1 MGREDLRDLHADSLR
16 MTSMAVLDAARA
28 NPGPVQAGVMARAHA
43 KLGIAYALL
52 GQDINAWVEGSSAV
66 SLVPLSTDAYE
77 GADHMRD
84 LAVVYTLIGELDL
97 AVQQLEAAL
106 SVPSPLNRLDLLMDP
121 VFDPLRGQPGYE
133 SLVASFR

>member
-1 MGREDLRDLHADSLR
+1 
-16 MTSMAVLDAARA
+16 
-28 NPGPVQAGVMARAHA
+28 
-43 KLGIAYALL
+43 
-52 GQDINAWVEGSSAV
+52 
-66 SLVPLSTDAYE
+66 
-77 GADHMRD
+77 MRD

-133 SLVASFR
+133 SLVASFHS